1 MRKINVVFA
10 SCYCLTL
17 LLLSCVPQQLNST
30 ASPQLNAKSCPNTDN
45 SKTFQF
51 LTDNTEAL
59 SVLQSKI
66 EEFLNSGG
74 NVRKLMPLIL
84 DTQNNEIGS
93 LKEIDLDDD
102 GVNEIILS
110 TTSPNG
116 TDRKYGWVGVYK
128 CSNKKYI
135 SSYSELGSYIE
146 YATINSIGDLLG
158 TGTPQIF
165 VEYQWKGNGCT
176 VGLQVLAFSS
186 NKWSWVF
193 GNYLNCPASVFVD
206 VEKAEIVY
214 TGIKHDFMGFEP
226 DKNVTEIFI
235 VQNGKFELV
244 SK

>member
-10 SCYCLTL
+10 SSCYLTL
-17 LLLSCVPQQLNST
+17 LILSCVPQQLN
-30 ASPQLNAKSCPNTDN
+30 AKSCLNTDN

-51 LTDNTEAL
+51 LPNSTEAL

-84 DTQNNEIGS
+84 DTNKNEVGS

-102 GVNEIILS
+102 GVDEIILS
-110 TTSPNG
+110 TISPNG

-128 CSNKKYI
+128 CKNGKYTA
-135 SSYSELGSYIE
+135 SYSELGSYIE
-146 YATINSIGDLLG
+146 YVKINEISDLLG
-158 TGTPQIF
+158 TGIPQIF

-176 VGLQVLAFSS
+176 VWLQVLAFSAD
-186 NKWSWVF
+186 KWSWVF
-193 GNYLNCPASVFVD
+193 GNYLRCPASVFVD